1 MKICSQAQRHQ
12 AEKGFTLLELVIT
25 VVLVGILAV
34 FISNLL
40 VYEVDIFRYV
50 TIRSGSLQDSRFV
63 MQKMAR
69 ELRQI
74 IHYDSILIASEDS
87 IRFYDSS
94 NNMIFY
100 KYSNNEL
107 LQNGNLLLNNLNDLQ
122 FTYFDNLGVQLATP
136 VADPLDIRSIAINMS
151 VIVLGKNVNSQVK
164 VAPRSF

>member
-12 AEKGFTLLELVIT
+12 AEKGFTLLEMVIT

-34 FISNLL
+34 FIANLL
-40 VYEVDIFRYV
+40 VYEVDIFRYI

-100 KYSNNEL
+100 QYSNNYL
-107 LQNGNLLLNNLNDLQ
+107 LQNGDLLLNNLNDLQ
-122 FTYFDNLGVQLATP
+122 FTYFDNSGVQLATP
-136 VADPLDIRSIAINMS
+136 VADMLDIRSIAISMS

-164 VAPRSF
+164 VAPRTF